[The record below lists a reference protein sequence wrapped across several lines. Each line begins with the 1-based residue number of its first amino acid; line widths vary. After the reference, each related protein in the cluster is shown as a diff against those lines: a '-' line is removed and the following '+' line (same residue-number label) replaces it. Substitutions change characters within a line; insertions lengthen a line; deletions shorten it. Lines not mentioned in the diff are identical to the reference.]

1 MMRLTSTTLAAGL
14 LLSAMGGAGAQDLTG
29 AQACAIAKAQAGAA
43 RAACLGRAQIK
54 GIRNGLA
61 EDELALLFEQ
71 CEARHATRVERAEAR
86 AVAAG
91 GPCAGDPAEA
101 DDELQGADEIAAAPE
116 SVAAGRKPR
125 IPITDFSWKGTFKVA
140 SLGVETDL
148 TISGKWQNGYF
159 DLYMEQGH
167 QGSESGVWVENL
179 IYRNK
184 FYTITHAWPVESI
197 PGCYGTLNDITV
209 GDLNGILR
217 SSRLVGLEIIGGV
230 PMNYF
235 RSTCLSE
242 TRLGIPPYPPLA
254 RLNVF
259 SDIYVRPG
267 RPNQFER
274 WLQFGDGVGLD
285 PQQDEWFFLQEHNR
299 RADPIELPL
308 LCKVLAIPVVQEPC
322 SNLAPPAEDFASTI
336 P

>member
-1 MMRLTSTTLAAGL
+1 MTGL
-14 LLSAMGGAGAQDLTG
+14 LRVAMVLVAV
-29 AQACAIAKAQAGAA
+29 
-43 RAACLGRAQIK
+43 LGS
-54 GIRNGLA
+54 G
-61 EDELALLFEQ
+61 
-71 CEARHATRVERAEAR
+71 
-86 AVAAG
+86 
-91 GPCAGDPAEA
+91 
-101 DDELQGADEIAAAPE
+101 
-116 SVAAGRKPR
+116 
-125 IPITDFSWKGTFKVA
+125 VA
-140 SLGVETDL
+140 SSPDVLGSDR
-148 TISGKWQNGYF
+148 F
-159 DLYMEQGH
+159 GH
-167 QGSESGVWVENL
+167 PWRGQHFV
-179 IYRNK
+179 
-184 FYTITHAWPVESI
+184 PI

-209 GDLNGILR
+209 GGLNGILR

-230 PMNYF
+230 PMNHF
-235 RSTCLSE
+235 RSSCLSE

-299 RADPIELPL
+299 RPDPIELPF

-322 SNLAPPAEDFASTI
+322 SNLAPPAEDFASTS